1 MTITKREAIVDLLVF
16 VKGKTIKNLL
26 VQMRNFKKL
35 KKQLMNRILILKHY
49 IEVTLSMLKRKMQ
62 HPFLTERINFKIK
75 LK

>member
-16 VKGKTIKNLL
+16 VKGKTIKNLS

-62 HPFLTERINFKIK
+62 HPFLTEKINSKIK